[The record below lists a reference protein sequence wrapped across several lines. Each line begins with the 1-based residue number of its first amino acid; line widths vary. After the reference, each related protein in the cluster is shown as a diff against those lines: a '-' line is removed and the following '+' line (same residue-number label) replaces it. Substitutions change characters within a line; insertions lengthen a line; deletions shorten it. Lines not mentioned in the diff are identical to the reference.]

1 MQEIERKKK
10 TSSNKKY
17 QKLNTQKIQL
27 TQMDI
32 RQEDETLNPSILD
45 IFHARE
51 ERNYDGDAFGFKNK
65 HTIINELNELI
76 EEIESTYQS
85 IEEYSVE
92 HIHSNEL
99 ILTYGYSK
107 TVYHFL
113 KHAAKYRSFSV
124 FVCESA
130 PSLSGQS
137 MVHDLIKECRKHKN
151 DKGFNIKSVT
161 LIADSSIFAIMSRV
175 NKVII
180 GTHAVFANG
189 GLLAHSGTHGLALA
203 AQFYS
208 VPIVVVTGLYKLS
221 TVYAYDQDTLNEHD
235 APSKL
240 IKYEEQ
246 TAYNL
251 SDGNITIQNPVFDY
265 IKPEYVEIFLTNA
278 GGHAPSYMYRLL
290 SEYYDT
296 TEDRL

>member
-1 MQEIERKKK
+1 MLFIIRREHRYWTKLQRKMQEIERKKK

-137 MVHDLIKECRKHKN
+137 MVRDLIKECRKHKN

-175 NKVII
+175 NK
-180 GTHAVFANG
+180 
-189 GLLAHSGTHGLALA
+189 
-203 AQFYS
+203 
-208 VPIVVVTGLYKLS
+208 
-221 TVYAYDQDTLNEHD
+221 
-235 APSKL
+235 
-240 IKYEEQ
+240 
-246 TAYNL
+246 
-251 SDGNITIQNPVFDY
+251 
-265 IKPEYVEIFLTNA
+265 
-278 GGHAPSYMYRLL
+278 
-290 SEYYDT
+290 
-296 TEDRL
+296 